1 MKKIY
6 NILFV
11 AAFFVVLVLPLVLT
25 DFRSGGISEDENR
38 MLATFPPIIEG
49 NRFNEDFTTDF
60 ENWYRDH
67 MGLRREMI
75 NLNASIQFSVFDR
88 MLENSDYHI
97 GPYGDIN
104 YATEDMIK
112 DYAHV
117 NLRSDYYVQLYGDSY
132 QTTADW
138 LEEQGIAFF
147 YVQCYDKHSIYPEQF
162 TRAVKQIGDVSK
174 TDQIIGYLENQTKV
188 NTISLKKPLLEAKGQ
203 YEVYS
208 NWGDPS
214 HWSERGAF
222 VGYQYIMEQLQKGLG
237 CELKVLQEQ
246 DYVITVEEC
255 GITLNEVI
263 HQDDMLEV
271 FALRDPKAR
280 KTDNS
285 VMAQW
290 KDDYHTVWKN
300 PEAGNDLKVLLL
312 CDSYFNSYIVDDLAE
327 SFSETWVIWA
337 DHMMELP
344 EMIELYQP
352 DVVIV
357 ENAERVD
364 RSYHMWKLAEKIV
377 ALQTPA
383 TEQG

>member
-1 MKKIY
+1 
-6 NILFV
+6 
-11 AAFFVVLVLPLVLT
+11 
-25 DFRSGGISEDENR
+25 
-38 MLATFPPIIEG
+38 
-49 NRFNEDFTTDF
+49 
-60 ENWYRDH
+60 
-67 MGLRREMI
+67 
-75 NLNASIQFSVFDR
+75 
-88 MLENSDYHI
+88 
-97 GPYGDIN
+97 
-104 YATEDMIK
+104 MIK

-117 NLRSDYYVQLYGDSY
+117 NLRSDYYVQLFGDSY

-255 GITLNEVI
+255 GITLNAVRCSGQEI
-263 HQDDMLEV
+263 
-271 FALRDPKAR
+271 R
-280 KTDNS
+280 KNICVERGGGREKGGKRIGLCS
-285 VMAQW
+285 
-290 KDDYHTVWKN
+290 
-300 PEAGNDLKVLLL
+300 LL
-312 CDSYFNSYIVDDLAE
+312 
-327 SFSETWVIWA
+327 SFCS
-337 DHMMELP
+337 
-344 EMIELYQP
+344 
-352 DVVIV
+352 
-357 ENAERVD
+357 
-364 RSYHMWKLAEKIV
+364 
-377 ALQTPA
+377 
-383 TEQG
+383 